1 MFRGFA
7 VLGLL
12 LGLAAPVPAQRTSGT
27 GDCDLACLTG
37 IANTYIAAL
46 VTHTPSKAPL
56 ASNVKFT
63 EQAQVLEVGEG
74 LWKTTTQGPTTFKI
88 AVADPIAG
96 QVGMIVMMKAELS
109 PPPVNPITG
118 TAPPVP
124 PGPADVQLAFRLKV
138 QREADHRGG
147 AHLCAHH
154 CSKPACESAETA
166 RRVLCDRSAG
176 TTKLARHHVADR
188 ERLLRLAHA
197 ERR

>member
-12 LGLAAPVPAQRTSGT
+12 SALPRQSLHSDGRDGRLRSRVPDGHRRRASLRLSRT
-27 GDCDLACLTG
+27 L
-37 IANTYIAAL
+37 
-46 VTHTPSKAPL
+46 PSKAPL

-63 EQAQVLEVGEG
+63 EQAQVLEVGGRPLE
-74 LWKTTTQGPTTFKI
+74 
-88 AVADPIAG
+88 DHD
-96 QVGMIVMMKAELS
+96 
-109 PPPVNPITG
+109 TG
-118 TAPPVP
+118 TDGVQDRGGRPDRGAGRHDRDDEGRARSATCQSNHWHRAACSARSGGRAAGVP
-124 PGPADVQLAFRLKV
+124 AESSED
-138 QREADHRGG
+138 ADHRGG

-154 CSKPACESAETA
+154 CSKPACQSAETA